1 MVETMSRGGR
11 AGRGRHIAM
20 KVTLVLAGAAMA
32 AACGTTMPSA
42 SSSST
47 TKTPVS
53 ATSTTTVP
61 CTTRPSMGSDKTAQL
76 TVNPGTCLKGRE
88 TVTII
93 GSGLTPNSPGGL
105 AECNDASGQPTVT
118 VAGNQVPVSCT
129 NPVAQAVMTSADRSL
144 NATFVIITGIT
155 GPPASGTDSAHTQ
168 ALNDARSYP
177 CPPTPAQAAAGAT
190 CNIAFGDASG
200 DQVSIPISFVPNVAP
215 TSTKP
220 GSTLS
225 PSSELG
231 GL

>member
-1 MVETMSRGGR
+1 MWHRTP
-11 AGRGRHIAM
+11 A
-20 KVTLVLAGAAMA
+20 
-32 AACGTTMPSA
+32 A

-47 TKTPVS
+47 TRAPVTT
-53 ATSTTTVP
+53 APSTTVL
-61 CTTRPSMGSDKTAQL
+61 CAARPSTATAKAAQV
-76 TVNPGTCLKGRE
+76 TVNPGSCLKGHE
-88 TVTII
+88 TVTVI

-129 NPVAQAVMTSADRSL
+129 TLSRQAVMTSSDRSL

-155 GPPASGTDSAHTQ
+155 GRPASGTDSAHTQ

-177 CPPTPAQAAAGAT
+177 CPPTAAQASAGVT

-200 DQVSIPISFVPNVAP
+200 DQVSTPISFVPNVAP

>member
-1 MVETMSRGGR
+1 MVETMSRGRR
-11 AGRGRHIAM
+11 AGRDRHIAV
-20 KVTLVLAGAAMA
+20 KLALVFAGAAMV
-32 AACGTTMPSA
+32 AACGTGTPSA
-42 SSSST
+42 PSSST
-47 TKTPVS
+47 TKASVTTAP
-53 ATSTTTVP
+53 TTTVP
-61 CTTRPSMGSDKTAQL
+61 CTSRPSTTTDKAAQI

-88 TVTII
+88 TVTIT
-93 GSGLTPNSPGGL
+93 GSGLTPSSPGGL

-129 NPVAQAVMTSADRSL
+129 NPVAQAVMTSSDRSL
-144 NATFVIITGIT
+144 NTTFVVITGIT

-177 CPPTPAQAAAGAT
+177 CPPTAAQAAAGAT

>member
-1 MVETMSRGGR
+1 MSRGGR
-11 AGRGRHIAM
+11 AYGGRHISA
-20 KVTLVLAGAAMA
+20 KLALVLAGAATA
-32 AACGTTMPSA
+32 AACGTGMPSA

-47 TKTPVS
+47 TKSSVAS
-53 ATSTTTVP
+53 TSTTTVP
-61 CTTRPSMGSDKTAQL
+61 CATRPSTGTDKTAQL
-76 TVNPGTCLKGRE
+76 TVNPGTCLKGRQ
-88 TVTII
+88 TVKII
-93 GSGLTPNSPGGL
+93 GSGLTPNNPGGL

-118 VAGNQVPVSCT
+118 VEGNQVPVSCT
-129 NPVAQAVMTSADRSL
+129 NPVAQAVITNPDRSL
-144 NATFVIITGIT
+144 DATFVIITGIT

-168 ALNDARSYP
+168 ALDDARSYP
-177 CPPTPAQAAAGAT
+177 CPPTAAQAAAGAT